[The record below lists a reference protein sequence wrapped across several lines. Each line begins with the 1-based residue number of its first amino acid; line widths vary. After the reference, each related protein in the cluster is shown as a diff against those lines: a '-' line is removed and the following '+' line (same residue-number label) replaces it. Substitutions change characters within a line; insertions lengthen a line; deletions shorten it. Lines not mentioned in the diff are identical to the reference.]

1 MCKVLILDA
10 CDFDLNRNYQH
21 HNLQKQESRKVINDT
36 PKDRGNRKRLIDQ
49 VREKGIKDERVL
61 DAMMEV
67 PRHLYMDS
75 AFIRQAYEDQAF
87 KIGAGQTISQPYT
100 VAFQT
105 ELLKVEKGM
114 KVLEIGTGSGYQ
126 ASVLHK
132 LGCKVYSIER
142 QKELYDSARNLMPSL
157 GVRIKGF
164 YGDGY
169 LGLPQH
175 APFDRVIVTAG
186 ATHIPVALVEQLA
199 ESGILVIPVTKDDDE
214 VMTTVTK
221 TPNGVVTKEH
231 GRFRFVP
238 MLGDKVWG

>member
-1 MCKVLILDA
+1 M
-10 CDFDLNRNYQH
+10 
-21 HNLQKQESRKVINDT
+21 INDT
-36 PKDRGNRKRLIDQ
+36 AKHRGNRKRLIDLIK
-49 VREKGIKDERVL
+49 EKGITDQRVL

-67 PRHLYMDS
+67 PRHLYMDT
-75 AFIRQAYEDQAF
+75 AFERQAYEDQAF

-100 VAFQT
+100 VGFQT
-105 ELLKVEKGM
+105 QLLKVERGM
-114 KVLEIGTGSGYQ
+114 KILEIGTGSGYQ

-132 LGCKVYSIER
+132 LGVKVYSVER
-142 QKELYDSARNLMPSL
+142 QKELFNTTKTLLPKL

-186 ATHIPVALVEQLA
+186 ASHIPEALVDQLV
-199 ESGILVIPVTKDDDE
+199 EGGILVIPVSKDEEE

-221 TPNGVVTKEH
+221 TSSGIEIKEH
-231 GRFRFVP
+231 GTFRFVP

>member
-1 MCKVLILDA
+1 M
-10 CDFDLNRNYQH
+10 
-21 HNLQKQESRKVINDT
+21 INDT
-36 PKDRGNRKRLIDQ
+36 PKHRGNRKRLIELIK
-49 VREKGIKDERVL
+49 EKGITDKSVL
-61 DAMMEV
+61 TAMMAV

-75 AFIRQAYEDQAF
+75 AFERQAYEDQAF

-105 ELLKVEKGM
+105 QLLKVAKGM

-132 LGCKVYSIER
+132 LGCKVFSIER
-142 QKELYDSARNLMPSL
+142 QKELFDTTRLLLPKLN
-157 GVRIKGF
+157 VRIKAF

-175 APFDRVIVTAG
+175 APFHRIIVTAG
-186 ATHIPVALVEQLA
+186 AAHIPQPLIDQLVEG
-199 ESGILVIPVTKDDDE
+199 GILVIPVTKDDEE

-221 TPNGVVTKEH
+221 TTDGVVTKEH
-231 GRFRFVP
+231 GTFRFVP

>member
-1 MCKVLILDA
+1 M
-10 CDFDLNRNYQH
+10 
-21 HNLQKQESRKVINDT
+21 INDT
-36 PKDRGNRKRLIDQ
+36 PKHRGNRKRLIDLI
-49 VREKGIKDERVL
+49 REKGIKDEHVL

-75 AFIRQAYEDQAF
+75 AFERQAYEDQAF

-105 ELLKVEKGM
+105 ELLKVEKGT

-132 LGCKVYSIER
+132 LGCKVFSVER
-142 QKELYDSARNLMPSL
+142 QKELYDSTRLLLPKL

-186 ATHIPVALVEQLA
+186 APHIPDALVDQLA
-199 ESGILVIPVTKDDDE
+199 DGGILVIPVTTKDEE
-214 VMTTVTK
+214 VMTSVTK
-221 TPNGVVTKEH
+221 TPDGVVVKEH

-238 MLGDKVWG
+238 MLGDKAWG

>member
-1 MCKVLILDA
+1 M
-10 CDFDLNRNYQH
+10 
-21 HNLQKQESRKVINDT
+21 INDT
-36 PKDRGNRKRLIDQ
+36 AKHRGNRKRLIDLIK
-49 VREKGIKDERVL
+49 EKGITDQRVL

-67 PRHLYMDS
+67 PRHLYMDT
-75 AFIRQAYEDQAF
+75 AFERQAYEDQAF

-100 VAFQT
+100 VGFQT
-105 ELLKVEKGM
+105 QLLKVERGM
-114 KVLEIGTGSGYQ
+114 KILEIGTGSGYQ

-132 LGCKVYSIER
+132 LGVKVYSVER
-142 QKELYDSARNLMPSL
+142 QKELFNTTKALLPKL

-186 ATHIPVALVEQLA
+186 ASHIPEALVDQLV
-199 ESGILVIPVTKDDDE
+199 EGGILVIPVSKDEEE

-221 TPNGVVTKEH
+221 TSNGIEVKEH
-231 GRFRFVP
+231 GTFRFVP